1 MAQLVKNLPAMRE
14 TWVQSLGW
22 EDPLEEDMATHSSI
36 LAWRIPT
43 DRGAW
48 QAMVHGL
55 AESDTTEGL
64 STHTHTHTHTQTH
77 TT

>member
-1 MAQLVKNLPAMRE
+1 MQK

-22 EDPLEEDMATHSSI
+22 EDPLEEGMATHSSI

-48 QAMVHGL
+48 QAMVHGV
-55 AESDTTEGL
+55 AESDTTEQL
-64 STHTHTHTHTQTH
+64 SIKQDYTDQITVEPISR
-77 TT
+77 